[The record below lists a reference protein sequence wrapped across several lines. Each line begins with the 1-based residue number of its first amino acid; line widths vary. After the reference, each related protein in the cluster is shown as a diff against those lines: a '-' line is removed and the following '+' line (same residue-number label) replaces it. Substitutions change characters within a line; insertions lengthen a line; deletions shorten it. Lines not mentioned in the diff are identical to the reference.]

1 MTRVR
6 VFLSTPLYT
15 VRGEEHVPSDAVIMD
30 GRVTDRVGGGV
41 IVAVESYSD
50 GYGRPLEGAARNLY
64 LPASK
69 IDHIQLMDET

>member
-15 VRGEEHVPSDAVIMD
+15 VRGQEHVPSDAVIMD
-30 GRVTDRVGGGV
+30 GRVTDRVGGGL
-41 IVAVESYSD
+41 IVSVDTYAD
-50 GYGRPLEGAARNLY
+50 GTGRPLEGAPRNLY

-69 IDHIQLMDET
+69 IDHVQLLDES